1 MSRPRSKSG
10 TAFSLRLASLVVAA
24 ALAAIPLTSGIALQ
38 HIETAARLAPQL
50 EVVVIE
56 STDCVYCVLF
66 RRNVLST
73 YEDSP
78 LARDMPL
85 RFLDLEDVGARRL
98 VLAEPIFV
106 IPTVLVLRDNEEVGR
121 IPGYV
126 AWDDFFHSI
135 NYLLARER

>member
-1 MSRPRSKSG
+1 MSRPPSKSG
-10 TAFSLRLASLVVAA
+10 APFSLRLAALVVAA
-24 ALAAIPLTSGIALQ
+24 AVAAIPLTSGTARQ
-38 HIETAARLAPQL
+38 HTEMAVHLAPQL

-78 LARDMPL
+78 RARDVPL
-85 RFLDLEDVGARRL
+85 RYLDLDQVMARRV

-106 IPTVLVLRDNEEVGR
+106 VPTVLVLRDNVEVGR
-121 IPGYV
+121 IPGYM
-126 AWDDFFHSI
+126 AWDDFVRSI

>member
-10 TAFSLRLASLVVAA
+10 APFSLRLATLVVAA
-24 ALAAIPLTSGIALQ
+24 AVAAIPLTSGIARQ
-38 HIETAARLAPQL
+38 HTEMAVRLAPQL

-78 LARDMPL
+78 RARDVPL
-85 RFLDLEDVGARRL
+85 RYLDLDEVMARRV

-106 IPTVLVLRDNEEVGR
+106 VPTVLVLRDNEEVGR
-121 IPGYV
+121 IPGYM
-126 AWDDFFHSI
+126 AWDDFFRSI

>member
-10 TAFSLRLASLVVAA
+10 APFLSRLAGLVVAA
-24 ALAAIPLTSGIALQ
+24 AVAAIPLTSGAALQ
-38 HIETAARLAPQL
+38 HTKMAVRLAPQL

-56 STDCVYCVLF
+56 SRDCIYCVLF
-66 RRNVLST
+66 RRNVLSS
-73 YEDSP
+73 YEESP
-78 LARDMPL
+78 RARDAPL
-85 RFLDLEDVGARRL
+85 RFLDLEDVTARRV

-106 IPTVLVLRDNEEVGR
+106 VPTVLVLRDNEEVGR

-126 AWDDFFHSI
+126 AWDDFVRSI